1 MAHDDKQEF
10 KVQPLLAALNPEDIK
25 DAKFKIASALAC
37 QVQLADG
44 RLIPICG
51 LRLEELVDAPLEKIA
66 LAADINEVMALTTPL
81 EDGMFQVRNGLF
93 AQGFTD
99 ALCVIANSLPL
110 SPLTDKLKAAQ
121 GRAAEPDKAAEL
133 NKAAKTSK
141 DAAASKPTKSS
152 TAAKP
157 AKSTKTSKATKAT
170 SAAPK
175 TTRARKTKEPKP
187 E

>member
-51 LRLEELVDAPLEKIA
+51 LHLEELVDAPLEKIA

-110 SPLTDKLKAAQ
+110 SPLTDKFKAAQ
-121 GRAAEPDKAAEL
+121 GR
-133 NKAAKTSK
+133 
-141 DAAASKPTKSS
+141 
-152 TAAKP
+152 AAKP